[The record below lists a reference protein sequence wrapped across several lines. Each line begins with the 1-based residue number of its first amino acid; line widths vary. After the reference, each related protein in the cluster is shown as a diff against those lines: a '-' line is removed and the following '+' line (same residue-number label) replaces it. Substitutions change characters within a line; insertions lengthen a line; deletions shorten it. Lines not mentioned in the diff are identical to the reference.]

1 VSRYVY
7 YTVRGWLLEIV
18 GKRLSSV
25 LLCVRVLP
33 RWEESARETE
43 GVSRQEKK
51 PPLRSGGLCRAQN
64 SSTVAPSLD
73 SVSFGSESNKDAK

>member
-25 LLCVRVLP
+25 LSYVRVLP
-33 RWEESARETE
+33 RRGKENARGNRQVSSRLKENPRCTA
-43 GVSRQEKK
+43 GVCVA
-51 PPLRSGGLCRAQN
+51 LRTLR
-64 SSTVAPSLD
+64 L
-73 SVSFGSESNKDAK
+73 